1 MLHTPNQKSSPF
13 GVQSDYA
20 QLMKARRMATRRRAE
35 AACIPCKIRKSRC
48 NDYRPC
54 ARCTHSGR
62 RDCVDGAEPDPVR
75 PTTSLFCK
83 EFAAFW
89 SQHSHFAG
97 MATKLQPNKRIQFPP
112 PTDIS
117 TISFTEGTTTCEV
130 GASRG
135 DWLWEVAGGPGKDTP
150 FEEDWKRSQLLL
162 RLEETI
168 VPLALL

>member
-1 MLHTPNQKSSPF
+1 MFHSAHHKSSPV
-13 GVQSDYA
+13 GVKSDYA

-62 RDCVDGAEPDPVR
+62 RDCVDGAELDPVR
-75 PTTSLFCK
+75 PTSSLLGGD
-83 EFAAFW
+83 FAASW
-89 SQHSHFAG
+89 LDHSHFAG
-97 MATKLQPNKRIQFPP
+97 MTTKLQNIQTQFSQLA
-112 PTDIS
+112 DIS
-117 TISFTEGTTTCEV
+117 TITTCEV

-150 FEEDWKRSQLLL
+150 FEEDWKRSQLLW
-162 RLEETI
+162 RLEEK
-168 VPLALL
+168 VLPLGLL